1 MFWETHF
8 YKTQSRKGGA
18 IFGLVGVGSQIARS
32 EVTKTLALR
41 ALNKSLAVT
50 FHIFLHNPLSSI
62 HVIYIPQIIDDAIL
76 LKCLL

>member
-41 ALNKSLAVT
+41 EAQQG
-50 FHIFLHNPLSSI
+50 LSW
-62 HVIYIPQIIDDAIL
+62 DDRA
-76 LKCLL
+76 K